1 MPQLLPNAFPSF
13 LEMGQTLSESQAL
26 VAESN
31 IKQKDLNLKSKRNYM
46 YSDKRNFIYRVHKDH
61 RNPGNI
67 SKLWAKNRGP
77 VILVLS
83 EKLRQNHAQSVFFFF

>member
-31 IKQKDLNLKSKRNYM
+31 TKQMDLNLKSKRNYM
-46 YSDKRNFIYRVHKDH
+46 HSDKRNFTNRVHKDH
-61 RNPGNI
+61 RNPGNRWNFNFRHGNI
-67 SKLWAKNRGP
+67 LKILAKNRKP
-77 VILVLS
+77 CYTFAV
-83 EKLRQNHAQSVFFFF
+83 